1 MPLAAAPDRPI
12 LGGMTWMFVAL
23 GGALGSL
30 ARHGL
35 GLALAGW
42 VPAGTLVANVAGC
55 GLIGYLQARLGSDAS
70 RALLMTGFCGG
81 FTTWSAFGLE
91 TVRLVGEGR
100 VAAGIAYAG
109 LTLAL
114 CLGAVAAGWHLA
126 R

>member
-1 MPLAAAPDRPI
+1 
-12 LGGMTWMFVAL
+12 MTWMLVGL

-35 GLALAGW
+35 GLALAG
-42 VPAGTLVANVAGC
+42 VAPAGTLAANVAGC
-55 GLIGYLQARLGSDAS
+55 GLIGYLHAKAGSEAS

-91 TVRLVGEGR
+91 TARMVSDGR
-100 VAAGIAYAG
+100 ALAAAGYAAA
-109 LTLAL
+109 TLVL
-114 CLGAVAAGWHLA
+114 GLGAVALGWQLA

>member
-1 MPLAAAPDRPI
+1 
-12 LGGMTWMFVAL
+12 MTWLLVAL

-35 GLALAGW
+35 GLALSGLA
-42 VPAGTLVANVAGC
+42 PAGTLAANVAGC
-55 GLIGYLQARLGSDAS
+55 GLIGFLHARLGSDAA

-91 TVRLVGEGR
+91 TFRLLGEGR
-100 VAAGIAYAG
+100 LAAGVGYAG
-109 LTLAL
+109 ITLAL
-114 CLGAVAAGWHLA
+114 GLGAVAAGWHLG

>member
-1 MPLAAAPDRPI
+1 
-12 LGGMTWMFVAL
+12 MTWMLVAL

-35 GLALAGW
+35 GLALAG
-42 VPAGTLVANVAGC
+42 VAPLGTLAANVAGC
-55 GLIGYLQARLGSDAS
+55 GLIGYLHAKAGSDAA

-91 TVRLVGEGR
+91 TVRLASDGR
-100 VAAGIAYAG
+100 LAAAAGYAVG
-109 LTLAL
+109 TLAL
-114 CLGAVAAGWHLA
+114 GLGAVAMGWHLA

>member
-1 MPLAAAPDRPI
+1 
-12 LGGMTWMFVAL
+12 MTWFLVAL
-23 GGALGSL
+23 GGAAGSL

-35 GLALAGW
+35 GLALAGLA
-42 VPAGTLVANVAGC
+42 PAGTLAANVLGC
-55 GLIGYLQARLGSDAS
+55 GLIGYLHARLGGEPL

-91 TVRLVGEGR
+91 TVRLAGEGR
-100 VAAGIAYAG
+100 VAAAAGYAG

-114 CLGAVAAGWHLA
+114 GLGATALGWHLA